1 MACPHVSGVVALGLS
16 YSAKLRRHVKASD
29 VIRLLCET
37 CTPVEQ
43 FWNTDEPKLYY
54 KYVADLGLNHLSS
67 MNLDSYR
74 GKMGSGQVDAYAFLQ
89 AIGEAGERMTFPN
102 VLVAPGESRTFDAA
116 LYFDSPERV
125 SVKVADESVAV
136 ADVSSGKIS
145 FTGLVEG
152 QTRASAT
159 DGTSSFDFVITVRT
173 GSSSQGWL

>member
-74 GKMGSGQVDAYAFLQ
+74 GKMG
-89 AIGEAGERMTFPN
+89 IGAAGERMTFPN

-125 SVKVADESVAV
+125 SVKVADGSVAV

-145 FTGLVEG
+145 FTGLAEG
-152 QTRASAT
+152 QTRASAS

-173 GSSSQGWL
+173 GSSSQGWV